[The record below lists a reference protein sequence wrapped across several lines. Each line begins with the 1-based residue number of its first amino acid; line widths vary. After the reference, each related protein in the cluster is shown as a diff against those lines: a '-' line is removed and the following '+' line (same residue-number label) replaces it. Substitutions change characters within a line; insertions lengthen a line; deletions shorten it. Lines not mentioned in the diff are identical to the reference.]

1 MGRDRRTNACRI
13 VMSVGRHG
21 RVAPPRRT
29 LDCSDGDVCTGYGP
43 VPDVRI
49 GQGKWGGV
57 N

>member
-1 MGRDRRTNACRI
+1 
-13 VMSVGRHG
+13 MSVGRHG

-43 VPDVRI
+43 VLDVRI
-49 GQGKWGGV
+49 RQDQRRGA